1 MQTYTSQY
9 KVELQDRYICPFF
22 LEIPSESGME
32 PQCFRL
38 LIDSIT
44 RGKDPHIFFLG
55 GPVDT
60 ANIENFPGSVQVVLE
75 YPKNSPVSPPI
86 EHKVQEKRPTNDKD
100 AKIHREAYNPYE
112 PPSTMNNESL
122 GLIDRL
128 RKLFNR

>member
-86 EHKVQEKRPTNDKD
+86 EHKVQEKTKTRQYGVEEGLYRYDFGSHNGHF
-100 AKIHREAYNPYE
+100 AKSR
-112 PPSTMNNESL
+112 S
-122 GLIDRL
+122 
-128 RKLFNR
+128 